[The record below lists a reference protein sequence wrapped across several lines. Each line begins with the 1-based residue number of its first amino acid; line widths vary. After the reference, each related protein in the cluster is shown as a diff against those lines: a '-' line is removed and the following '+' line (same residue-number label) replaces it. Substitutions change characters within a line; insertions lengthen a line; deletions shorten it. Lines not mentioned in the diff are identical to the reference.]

1 MMTPR
6 LNKQHQWL
14 PSCFDVN
21 WQVFNLSNLMHDL
34 NGGSSRMKTFPF
46 QRLSTYS
53 PPPHFFYTF
62 CTFLHIFLIFLHLL
76 LPTLSTSALGLKNSE
91 PGPMPKVL
99 KGKNDLHF
107 FRSLQYFTWTMTM
120 TMTPDFRRG
129 NKEYSVLLLLFC
141 ASIDIYCCFQT
152 ACFVVIISAD
162 FCCCCYK
169 CCFVCCN
176 IWRET
181 LNCLSPLWDVGHSNK
196 LPT

>member
-53 PPPHFFYTF
+53 PPPLSFYTF

-76 LPTLSTSALGLKNSE
+76 LRTLSTSALGLKNSE

-99 KGKNDLHF
+99 KGKNDLHLASF
-107 FRSLQYFTWTMTM
+107 DPCNILHEPWQWQWLPISEEVTK
-120 TMTPDFRRG
+120 
-129 NKEYSVLLLLFC
+129 NILFC
-141 ASIDIYCCFQT
+141 CSCFALVSTFIVVFRQRV
-152 ACFVVIISAD
+152 FVLIVSAD

-181 LNCLSPLWDVGHSNK
+181 LNCLPPLWVGCGT
-196 LPT
+196 L